1 MHYHTEYPEEVLQT
15 AEPPVGDHLKCKDL
29 VDAYEKW
36 SLKQESNHRWCL
48 LRRGPN
54 TSTFWKRI
62 QLFPERLL
70 QKMCMWQS
78 QKVIWD
84 MINTLFPTLQLS
96 NLFLLLSFSTRKHK
110 SMASHA
116 ILSNFF
122 EEQWNQNCPQ
132 YLSGL
137 SRALFLTTFLEIA
150 VYKIMQLQYV

>member
-84 MINTLFPTLQLS
+84 MINSLFPTLQLS
-96 NLFLLLSFSTRKHK
+96 TYFCCFSLALANISPWPLMPFFQIFLKNSEIKTAHNTFRDCRVHFFWQPFSK
-110 SMASHA
+110 
-116 ILSNFF
+116 
-122 EEQWNQNCPQ
+122 
-132 YLSGL
+132 
-137 SRALFLTTFLEIA
+137 
-150 VYKIMQLQYV
+150 